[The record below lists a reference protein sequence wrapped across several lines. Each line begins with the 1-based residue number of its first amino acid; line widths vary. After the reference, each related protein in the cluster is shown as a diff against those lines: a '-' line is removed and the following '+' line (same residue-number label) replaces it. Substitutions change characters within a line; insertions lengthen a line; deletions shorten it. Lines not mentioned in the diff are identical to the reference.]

1 MEVLSPGTAR
11 KDVGE
16 KKDVYEQ
23 YGVKELYIVE
33 PASKLVKAF
42 LLQNSKYAN
51 PVIATGFSNLIF
63 LKPLLSFK
71 FFHPANPVFFLL
83 F

>member
-1 MEVLSPGTAR
+1 VEVLSPGTAR

-51 PVIATGFSNLIF
+51 PVVSAGFFKSHL
-63 LKPLLSFK
+63 LKTTIK
-71 FFHPANPVFFLL
+71 F
-83 F
+83 